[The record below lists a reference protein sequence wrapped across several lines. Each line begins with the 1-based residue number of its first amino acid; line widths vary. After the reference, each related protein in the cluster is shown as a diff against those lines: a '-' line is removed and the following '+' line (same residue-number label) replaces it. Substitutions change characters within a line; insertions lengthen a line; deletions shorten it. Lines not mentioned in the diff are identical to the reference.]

1 MASIYDFLPPGS
13 REQAGYAGLGAL
25 AQALLAG
32 GAPTTTPGGGLAAM
46 GQGLGGFGQA
56 YNQRL
61 MSGLQQAAM
70 AQQMGR
76 AQKEDEREQARLAA
90 IDQFFTPPPVQ
101 MAMASGPRP
110 GPTPQAAQAAQP
122 PVAQMF
128 PGANVDALKAFAQ
141 ASPEAFL
148 STVGSRMMPAERKP
162 LVLKEGEAAYDPS
175 TFKPLFERSP
185 KGPSP
190 TEYDKLIADAQGN
203 DPYRRQIARDI
214 LSRKGQAPQ
223 TTMTVNT
230 GDKGLTELDV
240 DTIKAAE
247 EGLRKS
253 RSLLPDLDRME
264 AAVRMFP
271 TGMGGSQVLAF
282 KQAMDR
288 LGFKIEGTSEG
299 EIIQSIQSRLA
310 PAMRSPGSGASSDR
324 DVQMFLDSLPNL
336 FKTQGGNLKV
346 ISHLRRIAGRQQ
358 QEAAFMRQYFR
369 ENGNKLD
376 GVYEAMDKKLGPLF
390 PRPKTEEEMRK
401 LPSGE
406 VFMAPDG
413 TMRVVP

>member
-1 MASIYDFLPPGS
+1 MY
-13 REQAGYAGLGAL
+13 GLLDPQDKWGQL
-25 AQALLAG
+25 GLLL
-32 GAPTTTPGGGLAAM
+32 TQVGGGIGAAG
-46 GQGLGGFGQA
+46 GQGLTGIGQ
-56 YNQRL
+56 
-61 MSGLQQAAM
+61 
-70 AQQMGR
+70 
-76 AQKEDEREQARLAA
+76 
-90 IDQFFTPPPVQ
+90 I
-101 MAMASGPRP
+101 
-110 GPTPQAAQAAQP
+110 
-122 PVAQMF
+122 
-128 PGANVDALKAFAQ
+128 GAGIGQGMQGFAQ
-141 ASPEAFL
+141 AQQANQMAQYRAQQIASEKRRQEQEDLVRQAQARIANRLTSPGGSMARNPQMASAAPGASAGAPPFDMTQAMKDPAFL
-148 STVGSRMMPAERKP
+148 QDVIAASGGDPLKAMAILQKEPPKP
-162 LVLKEGEAAYDPS
+162 MSVAPGAALVDPR
-175 TFKPLFERSP
+175 TGKPVYVNPQTDR
-185 KGPSP
+185 P
-190 TEYDKLIADAQGN
+190 TEYDKLVADAQGN
-203 DPYRRQIARDI
+203 DPYRRKIAQDI
-214 LSRKGQAPQ
+214 LSRRGQAPS

-230 GDKGLTELDV
+230 GEKGLTELDV
-240 DTIKAAE
+240 KTIGEYEAN
-247 EGLRKS
+247 LRKS
-253 RSLLPDLDRME
+253 RSLLPDLDRLE

-282 KQAMDR
+282 KQAAER
-288 LGFKIEGTSEG
+288 LGWKLEGTSEG

-310 PAMRSPGSGASSDR
+310 PAMRPEGSGSSSDR

-401 LPSGE
+401 LSSGE